1 MRLPVTILFLTVAAT
16 AFGDMRG
23 EVVCG
28 IPPDEAVAYVYEAR
42 PGVWRYIGTHGMH
55 YEDRGHPSA
64 TEALAAHA
72 PEQAE
77 YVCDVEVEGI
87 PPSPAQLYRLHHS
100 FIPRGA
106 KNEQGEP
113 LDWDYDPRGSILG
126 VTATV
131 ASNRTVEVL
140 DESRVAEIYSQAIE
154 DCREGRYD
162 LGYVGFE
169 RVAEQGG
176 SLAPQAR
183 ANMGECRFVQGR
195 LDEALEQLE
204 IVIRDFPG
212 HRWSGLVWFRKGHIL
227 RQMGHESDAREI
239 FEDIVDVF
247 PDTRAGRLAQEELDA
262 MIEHAAEA
270 DATPLGFCG
279 IPLTEAT
286 VVITYYDGQLITY
299 SGIGPDAQDELGLN
313 FYVPDAM
320 YYGAGVRESRFPDFW
335 RAHLRPGEAGR
346 VFSPTAEDADCRFTV
361 VVEGRRGPA
370 SMNVLVYRLGQPL
383 QEGQVNAQSFF
394 AEDQAEYLDQMP
406 WGQRH

>member
-1 MRLPVTILFLTVAAT
+1 MQLPATILFLGVAAT

-42 PGVWRYIGTHGMH
+42 PGVWRYIGIHGMH

-64 TEALAAHA
+64 DEALAAHA

-77 YVCDVEVEGI
+77 YVCDVEVEGT
-87 PPSPAQLYRLHHS
+87 PPSTAQLYRLHHS

-212 HRWSGLVWFRKGHIL
+212 HLWSGLVWFRKGHIL

-247 PDTRAGRLAQEELDA
+247 PGTRAGRLAQEELDA
-262 MIEHAAEA
+262 MIEHTAEA

-286 VVITYYDGQLITY
+286 VVVHFGGGQWVTYEAFGTANHQDPEDGSPVGFLHGRLAHAISWAVSDWT
-299 SGIGPDAQDELGLN
+299 A
-313 FYVPDAM
+313 
-320 YYGAGVRESRFPDFW
+320 FPDFH
-335 RAHLRPGEAGR
+335 REHRDGGI
-346 VFSPTAEDADCRFTV
+346 TAEDADCRFRFV
-361 VVEGRRGPA
+361 GEGSRGPYTRH
-370 SMNVLVYRLGQPL
+370 VLVYRLGQPL
-383 QEGQVNAQSFF
+383 QEGQRNAQSFF

-406 WGQRH
+406 WGRVH